1 MLCFL
6 AGLFAAC
13 NPATLYNSEEDIAG
27 NAWHK
32 DSLKTFSPV
41 IEDTSEVIN
50 IGFSLEHSQ
59 DYPYSNLWLFVNVK
73 SPDGEAQTDTMEY
86 FLAEPDGEWI
96 GRGNDRSRRLYWLY
110 KGGVKMARPGEYQF
124 TLQQGMRSDKLDGV
138 QSISLWIEKAENQ
151 NSSGKE

>member
-1 MLCFL
+1 MLFFL
-6 AGLFAAC
+6 AGWFAAC
-13 NPATLYNSEEDIAG
+13 NPAILYNSEQDIKG

-32 DSLKTFSPV
+32 DSLKSFSPV

-59 DYPYSNLWLFVNVK
+59 NYPYSNLWLFVNVK
-73 SPDGEAQTDTMEY
+73 SPDGEARTDTMEY

-96 GRGNDRSRRLYWLY
+96 GEGNERSRRLYWLY

-124 TLQQGMRSDKLDGV
+124 TIQQGMRRDKLDGV

-151 NSSGKE
+151 NNSGKE